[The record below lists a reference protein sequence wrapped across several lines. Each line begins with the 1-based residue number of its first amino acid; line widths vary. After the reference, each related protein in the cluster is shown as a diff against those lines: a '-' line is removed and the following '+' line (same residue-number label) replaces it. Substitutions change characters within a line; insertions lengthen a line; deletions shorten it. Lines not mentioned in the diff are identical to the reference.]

1 MNNDSIVSSSFR
13 DPSGF
18 LFYKND
24 ELYRQ
29 INNSYKEDDSQVQR
43 LLASRED
50 IFDEYTQD
58 KFEEEFDK
66 FFTIQQIFEV
76 KDSKRILYSMKKR

>member
-1 MNNDSIVSSSFR
+1 MNNDDIISSSFR

-18 LFYKND
+18 LFYKNE

-29 INNSYKEDDSQVQR
+29 INNSYKEQ
-43 LLASRED
+43 D

-58 KFEEEFDK
+58 NFEEEF
-66 FFTIQQIFEV
+66 TMQEVFEI
-76 KDSKRILYSMKKR
+76 KDSKRILYRMEKK